1 MVVVFLV
8 DLVVTV
14 IMTVCSGT
22 SKRCCAPITQGG
34 GSGWGVE
41 TNHAARGGII
51 GRVVHNYIGGHKQ
64 SI

>member
-41 TNHAARGGII
+41 TNHAARGGRI
-51 GRVVHNYIGGHKQ
+51 GRVVHN
-64 SI
+64 